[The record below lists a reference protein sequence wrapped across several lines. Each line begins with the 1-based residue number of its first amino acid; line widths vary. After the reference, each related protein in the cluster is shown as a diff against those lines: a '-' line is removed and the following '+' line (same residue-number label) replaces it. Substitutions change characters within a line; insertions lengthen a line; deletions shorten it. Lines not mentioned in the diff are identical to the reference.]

1 MLNTPWETGSALY
14 RRLVVTALSIM
25 GAGVLLVLVG
35 AMADQQ
41 GLMYAALPLIV
52 VGICVHLGGM
62 VVRAR
67 DAKRR
72 MKDMK

>member
-14 RRLVVTALSIM
+14 RRLVVIALSTM

-35 AMADQQ
+35 AMSGRQ

-52 VGICVHLGGM
+52 VGVSVHLSGM